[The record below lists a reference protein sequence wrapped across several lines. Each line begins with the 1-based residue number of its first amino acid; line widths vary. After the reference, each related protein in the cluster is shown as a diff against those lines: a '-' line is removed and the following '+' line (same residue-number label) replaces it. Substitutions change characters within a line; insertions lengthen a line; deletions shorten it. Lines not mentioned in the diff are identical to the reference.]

1 MKGAAF
7 ILTILGVAAFVAS
20 IFMAYTGFS
29 EKNSERNERNAMNFI
44 CTVQAQITNTAFV
57 EKGNSK
63 DDSKKIV
70 SNDYY
75 VDFYIT
81 DGGTY
86 TGKNPKVYV
95 TESAYK
101 EYEKLPRNKDMKM
114 NLYRTNDGVV
124 FLSFKDAEGAM
135 EEYDGIA
142 FSVSRKVFVG
152 LGFLAAALILFDI
165 SSRLRK
171 AARDEKIERY

>member
-7 ILTILGVAAFVAS
+7 ILTILGVAAFVAF
-20 IFMAYTGFS
+20 IFMEYTGFS
-29 EKNSERNERNAMNFI
+29 EKSSERNAMNLMG
-44 CTVQAQITNTAFV
+44 TVQAQITNTAVV
-57 EKGNSK
+57 EKGN
-63 DDSKKIV
+63 

-86 TGKNPKVYV
+86 TGKNPKIYV

-101 EYEKLPRNKDMKM
+101 EYEKLPRNEDMKM

-124 FLSFKDAEGAM
+124 FLSFKDAEGAL

-142 FSVSRKVFVG
+142 FSVSSKVFKG

-171 AARDEKIERY
+171 AAKNERY

>member
-7 ILTILGVAAFVAS
+7 LLTILGAAAFVAF
-20 IFMAYTGFS
+20 IFMEYTGFS
-29 EKNSERNERNAMNFI
+29 EKNSERNAMNLMG
-44 CTVQAQITNTAFV
+44 TVQAQITNTAVV
-57 EKGNSK
+57 EKDN
-63 DDSKKIV
+63 

-86 TGKNPKVYV
+86 TGKNPKIYV

-101 EYEKLPRNKDMKM
+101 EYEKLPRNTDMKM

-142 FSVSRKVFVG
+142 FSLSRKVFEG

-171 AARDEKIERY
+171 AARNERY

>member
-7 ILTILGVAAFVAS
+7 ILTILGVAAFVAF
-20 IFMAYTGFS
+20 IFMEYTGFS
-29 EKNSERNERNAMNFI
+29 EKSSERNAMNFI
-44 CTVQAQITNTAFV
+44 ATVQAQITNTAVV
-57 EKGNSK
+57 EKGNSN

-86 TGKNPKVYV
+86 TGKNPKIYV

-101 EYEKLPRNKDMKM
+101 EYEKLPRNTDMKM

-124 FLSFKDAEGAM
+124 FLSFKDAEGAL

-171 AARDEKIERY
+171 AARNERY

>member
-1 MKGAAF
+1 MRGAAF
-7 ILTILGVAAFVAS
+7 ILTILAAAAFAAF
-20 IFMAYTGFS
+20 IFMEYTGFS
-29 EKNSERNERNAMNFI
+29 EKSSERNAMNLMG
-44 CTVQAQITNTAFV
+44 TVQAQITNTAVV
-57 EKGNSK
+57 EKSSSK
-63 DDSKKIV
+63 DDSNKIV

-75 VDFYIT
+75 VDFYII

-86 TGKNPKVYV
+86 SGKNPKIFV

-101 EYEKLPRNKDMKM
+101 EYEKLPRNRDMKM

-142 FSVSRKVFVG
+142 FSVSRKVFEG
-152 LGFLAAALILFDI
+152 LGLLVVALILFDI

-171 AARDEKIERY
+171 AARNERVIK

>member
-7 ILTILGVAAFVAS
+7 ILTILGVAAFVAF
-20 IFMAYTGFS
+20 IFMEYTGFS
-29 EKNSERNERNAMNFI
+29 EKSSERNAMNLMG
-44 CTVQAQITNTAFV
+44 TVQAQITNTAVV
-57 EKGNSK
+57 EKGNSN
-63 DDSKKIV
+63 DD

-86 TGKNPKVYV
+86 TGKNPKIYV

-101 EYEKLPRNKDMKM
+101 EYEKLPKNKDMNM

-124 FLSFKDAEGAM
+124 FLSFKDAEGALD
-135 EEYDGIA
+135 EYDGVA
-142 FSVSRKVFVG
+142 FSLSRKVFEG

-171 AARDEKIERY
+171 AARNERY